1 MNNHARLTLAAA
13 LLSSVALPAFAQ
25 AGPDPAASVEPQTAN
40 AAAPADGQ
48 SSSSGQQD
56 SAEDRGEIVVTG
68 SRSPKAVDKIAGA
81 VTVITSAEVKRS
93 LTITEDATAVLAR
106 SVPGYSESNQT
117 MNTLGETMRGRTAL
131 YMFDGIPQ
139 STPLRDG
146 SRNATFTDMAT
157 VERIEVI
164 GGASAAEG
172 IGAAG
177 GIINYIS
184 KRATEPGTHFGV
196 SGRFGTQFDD
206 DSSVWKVGATI
217 AHKSD
222 AIDIFA
228 AASYLSRGITY
239 DARGRRI
246 GLSASSSLADS
257 KQVDFFLKVGKDFG
271 ANDSQRLEAEASY
284 FKLTANGDYHY
295 VAGLRPPAGKD
306 QTTGIPDTAEPGPP
320 VDPLTG
326 QLLFKPDFNR
336 FQQYAVNYTNK
347 DLVGGSLVATAY
359 YAKQEMRFPG
369 DNAIDKQDPKIDP
382 TGKLYDQSE
391 ILSKKYG
398 LRTSYTHPD
407 FLLKGLELR
416 FGIDLVHDQTQQ
428 YLAVTNRVWVP
439 PMNYTSFGPY
449 VQLEYEIGPIT
460 LSGGMRHEDGRV
472 KVDDYTTTAYRNSV
486 FVKGGTLNYKN
497 DLFNAGAIGR
507 LGSGFSVYATYGE
520 GFTLPNFGIPL
531 RNVNVPGK
539 SVEGLLDLEAVIFKN
554 KEVGFNWRGKQGSF
568 GVSYYQSKSALGS
581 SLSVDPVTKD
591 YVLNR
596 KPIKIYGID
605 VTAEFRPTSTLR
617 LNALYSHVIGK
628 TTKANGITSPLDVQL
643 GIINI
648 APDKLNG
655 QISWQFNPQGSVSFG
670 ASHLFSRDL
679 NTINEHTKGYTL
691 FDATANYRVGQVGTF
706 SLGVENLFNK
716 FYFLSSSQIDIYQNY
731 FAGRGRT
738 VSLTFSRNF

>member
-1 MNNHARLTLAAA
+1 MNYHARLTLAAA

-25 AGPDPAASVEPQTAN
+25 SAPGSTDQGQPPAALADDGQNT
-40 AAAPADGQ
+40 AAADDG
-48 SSSSGQQD
+48 D
-56 SAEDRGEIVVTG
+56 NREIIVTG
-68 SRSPKAVDKIAGA
+68 SRTPKAVDKIAGA
-81 VTVITSAEVKRS
+81 VTVIGASDVRRS
-93 LTITEDATAVLAR
+93 LTITEDATAILAR

-131 YMFDGIPQ
+131 YLFDGIPQ

-206 DSSVWKVGATI
+206 DSSVWKVGATFS
-217 AHKSD
+217 HKSD
-222 AIDIFA
+222 GIDIFA
-228 AASYLSRGITY
+228 AGSFLSRGITY
-239 DARGRRI
+239 DANGRRI

-257 KQVDFFLKVGKDFG
+257 KQYDAFMKVGHDFG
-271 ANDSQRLEAEASY
+271 EGDSQRIEAVASFFY
-284 FKLTANGDYHY
+284 LKANGNYHY
-295 VAGLRPPAGKD
+295 VAGVRPPAGKD

-336 FQQYAVNYTNK
+336 FQQYALNYTNK
-347 DLVGGSLVATAY
+347 DLVGGSLAATVY

-369 DNAIDKQDPKIDP
+369 DNLIDKQDPRIS
-382 TGKLYDQSE
+382 TGVIFDQSE

-398 LRTSYTHPD
+398 LRTSYSHPD

-416 FGIDLVHDQTQQ
+416 FGIDVVHDQTEQ
-428 YLAVTNRVWVP
+428 YLAQTNRVWVP
-439 PMNYTSFGPY
+439 PMKYTSFGPY

-472 KVDDYTTTAYRNSV
+472 KVDDYTTTYYRNSE
-486 FVKGGTLNYKN
+486 FVKGGTLKYKS

-531 RNVNVPGK
+531 RNVNTPNQ
-539 SVEGLLDLEAVIFKN
+539 SVEGLLDLQAVIFKN
-554 KEVGFNWRGKQGSF
+554 KEAGFNWRGKQGSF
-568 GVSYYQSKSALGS
+568 GMSYYQSKSDLGS
-581 SLSVDPVTKD
+581 SLAVDPITKD
-591 YVLNR
+591 YVLSR

-605 VTAEFRPTSTLR
+605 VTAEYRPTSTLR

-628 TTKANGITSPLDVQL
+628 TTKANGITSPLNVQL
-643 GIINI
+643 GILNI

-655 QISWQFNPQGSVSFG
+655 QISWQFNKQGSVSLG
-670 ASHLFSRDL
+670 ASRLFGRDL

-691 FDATANYRVGQVGTF
+691 FDASANYKVGEIGTF

-738 VSLTFSRNF
+738 VTLTFSRNF

>member
-1 MNNHARLTLAAA
+1 MNYHARLTLAAA

-25 AGPDPAASVEPQTAN
+25 SAPGSTDQGQPPAALADDGQNT
-40 AAAPADGQ
+40 AAADDG
-48 SSSSGQQD
+48 D
-56 SAEDRGEIVVTG
+56 NREIIVTG
-68 SRSPKAVDKIAGA
+68 SRTPKAVDKIAGA
-81 VTVITSAEVKRS
+81 VTIIGASDVRRS
-93 LTITEDATAVLAR
+93 LTITEDATAILAR

-131 YMFDGIPQ
+131 YLFDGIPQ

-217 AHKSD
+217 SHKSD
-222 AIDIFA
+222 GIDIFA
-228 AASYLSRGITY
+228 AGSFLSRGITY
-239 DARGRRI
+239 DANGRRI
-246 GLSASSSLADS
+246 GISASSSLADS
-257 KQVDFFLKVGKDFG
+257 KQYDAFLKVGHDFG
-271 ANDSQRLEAEASY
+271 EGDSQRIEATASFFY
-284 FKLTANGDYHY
+284 LKANGNYHY
-295 VAGLRPPAGKD
+295 VAGVRPPAGKD

-336 FQQYAVNYTNK
+336 FQQYALNYTNK
-347 DLVGGSLVATAY
+347 DLVGGSLAATAY

-369 DNAIDKQDPKIDP
+369 DNGIDKQDPKIDP

-416 FGIDLVHDQTQQ
+416 FGIDVVHDQTQQ

-449 VQLEYEIGPIT
+449 AQLEYEIGPIT

-486 FVKGGTLNYKN
+486 FVKGGTLKYKN

-531 RNVNVPGK
+531 RNVNTPGK
-539 SVEGLLDLEAVIFKN
+539 SVEGLLDLQAVIFKN
-554 KEVGFNWRGKQGSF
+554 KEAGFNWRGKQGSF
-568 GVSYYQSKSALGS
+568 GVSYYQSKSDLGS
-581 SLSVDPVTKD
+581 SLAVDPITKD
-591 YVLNR
+591 YVLSR

-628 TTKANGITSPLDVQL
+628 TTAANGITSPLNVQL
-643 GIINI
+643 GILNI

-655 QISWQFNPQGSVSFG
+655 QISWQFNKQGAVSLG
-670 ASHLFSRDL
+670 ASRLFGRDL
-679 NTINEHTKGYTL
+679 STINEHTKGYTL
-691 FDATANYRVGQVGTF
+691 FDASANYKVGEVGTF

-738 VSLTFSRNF
+738 VTLTFSRNF

>member
-1 MNNHARLTLAAA
+1 MNYHARLTLAAA

-25 AGPDPAASVEPQTAN
+25 TDPAPN
-40 AAAPADGQ
+40 DPPKPAALADGQ
-48 SSSSGQQD
+48 DTAAAADDGD
-56 SAEDRGEIVVTG
+56 NREIIVTG
-68 SRSPKAVDKIAGA
+68 SRTPKAVDKIAGA
-81 VTVITSAEVKRS
+81 VTIIGASDVKRS
-93 LTITEDATAVLAR
+93 LTITEDATAILAR

-131 YMFDGIPQ
+131 YLFDGIPQ

-206 DSSVWKVGATI
+206 DSSVWKVGGTFS
-217 AHKSD
+217 HKSD
-222 AIDIFA
+222 GFDVFA

-239 DARGRRI
+239 DAKGRRI

-257 KQVDFFLKVGKDFG
+257 KQFDLFFKVGKDFG
-271 ANDSQRLEAEASY
+271 AGDSQRLEAVASY
-284 FKLTANGDYHY
+284 FKLTADGDYHY
-295 VAGLRPPAGKD
+295 VAGVRPPVGKD

-336 FQQYAVNYTNK
+336 FQQYALNYTNK
-347 DLVGGSLVATAY
+347 DLVGGSLAATAY

-369 DNAIDKQDPKIDP
+369 DNGIDKQDPKIDP

-416 FGIDLVHDQTQQ
+416 FGIDVVHDQTEQ

-439 PMNYTSFGPY
+439 PMKYTSFGPY
-449 VQLEYEIGPIT
+449 VQLEYELGPIT

-472 KVDDYTTTAYRNSV
+472 KVDDYTTTAYRNGV
-486 FVKGGTLNYKN
+486 FVKGGTLKYKS

-531 RNVNVPGK
+531 RNVNTPNQ
-539 SVEGLLDLEAVIFKN
+539 SVEGLLDLQAVIFKN
-554 KEVGFNWRGKQGSF
+554 KEAGFNWRGKQGSF
-568 GVSYYQSKSALGS
+568 GMSYYQSKSDLGS
-581 SLSVDPVTKD
+581 SLAVDPITKD
-591 YVLNR
+591 YVLSR

-605 VTAEFRPTSTLR
+605 VTAEFRPTATLR

-643 GIINI
+643 GILNI

-655 QISWQFNPQGSVSFG
+655 QVSWQFNKQGSVSLG
-670 ASHLFSRDL
+670 ASRLFGRDL
-679 NTINEHTKGYTL
+679 GTIKEHTKGYTL
-691 FDATANYRVGQVGTF
+691 FDASANYKVGEIGTF

-738 VSLTFSRNF
+738 VTLTFSRNF